1 MLHSLRWRLLLSFVL
16 VSGLVLAMA
25 AFFVSRAASS
35 EIEQFQDRT
44 EASRTERLR
53 TMLVREYAESQWR
66 GVQYMLEQIGELYSQ
81 RVVVVNPLET
91 RTETPC

>member
-1 MLHSLRWRLLLSFVL
+1 
-16 VSGLVLAMA
+16 
-25 AFFVSRAASS
+25 
-35 EIEQFQDRT
+35 
-44 EASRTERLR
+44 
-53 TMLVREYAESQWR
+53 MLVREYAESQWR